1 MDREDSQHSWHGDRL
16 SALPEEL
23 LAHYL
28 QGGLPE
34 SDSVAVVTLLAPA
47 ASAKGEVELQECRD
61 VVGPNS
67 LQVDGEWGYPT
78 GLPYQGAILCQEER
92 WELEVAEEFHP
103 IPSHPSC
110 SISPS
115 YLIC

>member
-16 SALPEEL
+16 SVLPEEL

-47 ASAKGEVELQECRD
+47 ASAKGEAELQECRD
-61 VVGPNS
+61 IVGSNS

-78 GLPYQGAILCQEER
+78 GLPYQGAILCRKRGGSWR
-92 WELEVAEEFHP
+92 WQRNS
-103 IPSHPSC
+103 IPFLHIPAAPS
-110 SISPS
+110 
-115 YLIC
+115 LLT